1 MLHTCQGSSLQMHS
15 QDISP
20 LCPQTPGLSLCDS
33 ASESRHLKPWQKK
46 KGPGEEWEE
55 TAVSS
60 FQHQVQLLFSP
71 EFQAPV
77 NWQEFRLTADES
89 SPCHSLSVLPSA
101 VLCRQTAGS

>member
-33 ASESRHLKPWQKK
+33 ASKSRHLKPWQKK

-77 NWQEFRLTADES
+77 NWQEFQQAQER
-89 SPCHSLSVLPSA
+89 CILSWLA
-101 VLCRQTAGS
+101 VVSCGTVMDS